1 MKNPIKITLIL
12 TLALLALCL
21 TACVPDD
28 APIGENTGT
37 EQDSGQSNAALG
49 EIAFVLNEQG
59 TSYTVTGI
67 GTFTGTELV
76 IPATYND
83 LPVTAI
89 QNNAF
94 EHCTQLTSVELP
106 ENLYI
111 GDFAFS
117 GCTGLKHITIP
128 KGTTGL
134 TRAFDACTGLESAT
148 LLSPCDNANYIFFNC
163 SNLTHLEFGSDV
175 YINASYWKLGLVSIG
190 TADEWYDAGRFITVE
205 PVLSYDEDGNPILD
219 ENGNEVVLHY
229 DVLERLPITT
239 ITGGILGEGAGLID
253 FPSLAKLE
261 NYTVNG
267 ECITVDGVLIG
278 CPDPLAKN
286 YSIWWVDPK
295 IESLNTANFYLYI
308 GPPQIGLYLFAHCQN
323 LKTIKTDPECIS
335 ILREAASLTALT
347 EIYYA
352 GNIVDYLNGGG
363 EYFGDGIT
371 IHCEDGVIPKEL
383 GAAIAYQADG
393 SCANY
398 KYLNEMYPHYLNDV
412 NALIEY
418 YEDYNTLLGNCS
430 EAQYESYAEF
440 ADAAEGTNEYALY
453 QEYLQYRSAK
463 SRYATTR
470 NRRIND
476 LCRIYRCWESAQ
488 KSGADV
494 ATATDQFVNT
504 ALLMLESMF
513 GCQIEYEQGKQGD
526 LNAVTNL
533 DQLPVFIQD
542 RVTFFA
548 SLQNADVPQNPDEAF
563 ALFEDA
569 LNVAINTGCITK
581 EEVYIRLGLQP

>member
-49 EIAFVLNEQG
+49 EIAFALNEQG

-76 IPATYND
+76 IPAMYND

-253 FPSLAKLE
+253 LPSLAKLE
-261 NYTVNG
+261 NYTANG

-278 CPDPLAKN
+278 RSFITDPSEKN
-286 YSIWWVDPK
+286 YSIWWADPK
-295 IESLNTANFYLYI
+295 IEYLNTANFYPYMDPSQINLYS
-308 GPPQIGLYLFAHCQN
+308 FAHCQN
-323 LKTIKTDPECIS
+323 LTTIKTDLQGIS
-335 ILREAASLTALT
+335 ILREAAWLKALT
-347 EIYYA
+347 EINYA
-352 GNIVDYLNGGG
+352 GNIVEYLDNGGL
-363 EYFGDGIT
+363 YFGDGIT
-371 IHCEDGVIPKEL
+371 IHCENGVISKEL
-383 GAAIAYQADG
+383 GAAIAYQDDG

-398 KYLNEMYPHYLNDV
+398 KYLNDKYMVYLNDLTELV
-412 NALIEY
+412 EY
-418 YEDYNTLLGNCS
+418 CKNYNTLLGSYS
-430 EAQYESYAEF
+430 EAQYQSYAEF
-440 ADAAEGTNEYALY
+440 ADAAEGTNEYGLY
-453 QEYLQYRSAK
+453 QKYLQYRSAK
-463 SRYATTR
+463 SRYTTTR

-476 LCRIYRCWESAQ
+476 LCNMYRYWESAQ
-488 KSGADV
+488 KSGAQYDV
-494 ATATDQFVNT
+494 RRAQRYFKWNMVMSILFKA
-504 ALLMLESMF
+504 
-513 GCQIEYEQGKQGD
+513 
-526 LNAVTNL
+526 
-533 DQLPVFIQD
+533 D
-542 RVTFFA
+542 R
-548 SLQNADVPQNPDEAF
+548 
-563 ALFEDA
+563 
-569 LNVAINTGCITK
+569 
-581 EEVYIRLGLQP
+581 YR